1 MFLSKFCDLISIIF
15 YPFRLVLMPF
25 FNMIEKLMF
34 LKCLNSPSLYMLLR
48 NCWERYNPNDFER
61 FGENCLFI
69 IQFCK
74 NLGLYTSPLIMLC
87 LYRRGYFCIDGMM
100 SLTKLSV
107 SLGVIIST
115 SYCIRSY
122 GRINNPRYT
131 EFLSKLDDVKKN
143 PCERTLKNIKNYDFE
158 FESWP
163 VEYEYNQSLAVPRR
177 QDPSGWRSS
186 IASIIR
192 SPCSVIGY
200 MVIHTFGIRMIYP
213 GSTSILNYILF
224 NVLLDGR
231 KALIE
236 GMNGIRY
243 KLKTKDA
250 NYIDTMF
257 VDKRPRD
264 RNASQEAHKGNT
276 LVICSE
282 GNAGFYENGIMPTAI
297 NADFSVLGWNHP
309 GFGCSTGM
317 PYLDQEQNAME
328 TVMQFAI
335 HKLGFPPN
343 QIILYGWSIGGY
355 STTWAARHY
364 TDVKAVVLDATF
376 DDILPLAVRQMPD
389 MLEPLVKMTIR
400 CYADLNVAE
409 NLADYH
415 GPVKLI
421 RRSQDE
427 IIATDP
433 GNLATNRGNM
443 LLTKL
448 LKRRYPQLINNQTEK
463 VLYRWL
469 ITTAA
474 DQGKFQ
480 QFL

>member
-1 MFLSKFCDLISIIF
+1 M
-15 YPFRLVLMPF
+15 
-25 FNMIEKLMF
+25 
-34 LKCLNSPSLYMLLR
+34 
-48 NCWERYNPNDFER
+48 
-61 FGENCLFI
+61 
-69 IQFCK
+69 
-74 NLGLYTSPLIMLC
+74 
-87 LYRRGYFCIDGMM
+87 
-100 SLTKLSV
+100 
-107 SLGVIIST
+107 
-115 SYCIRSY
+115 
-122 GRINNPRYT
+122 
-131 EFLSKLDDVKKN
+131 
-143 PCERTLKNIKNYDFE
+143 KNIKNYDFE